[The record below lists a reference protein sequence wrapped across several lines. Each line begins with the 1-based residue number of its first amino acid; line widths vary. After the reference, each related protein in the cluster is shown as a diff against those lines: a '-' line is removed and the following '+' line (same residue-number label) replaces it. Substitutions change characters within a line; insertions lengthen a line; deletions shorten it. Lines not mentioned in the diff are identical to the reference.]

1 MLLFLGGMM
10 LGATLGAVVMASL
23 TLANDADR
31 RLDICD
37 RDID

>member
-23 TLANDADR
+23 TLAKHADR